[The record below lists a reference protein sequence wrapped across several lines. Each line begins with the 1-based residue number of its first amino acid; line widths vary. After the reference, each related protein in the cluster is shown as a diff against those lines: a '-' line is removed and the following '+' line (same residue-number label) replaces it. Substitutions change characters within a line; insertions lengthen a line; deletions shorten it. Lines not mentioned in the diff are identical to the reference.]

1 MWQDPIVQETQRL
14 REEYAA
20 RFKGNSDAMFQDV
33 LMRQIDHKERL
44 VSFKPREPRQW
55 KDAGE
60 GK

>member
-1 MWQDPIVQETQRL
+1 MWQDPIVQETRRL

-20 RFKGNSDAMFQDV
+20 RFKGDSDAMFQDI
-33 LMRQIDHKERL
+33 LMHQAAHKERL
-44 VSFKPREPRQW
+44 VSFKPRQW